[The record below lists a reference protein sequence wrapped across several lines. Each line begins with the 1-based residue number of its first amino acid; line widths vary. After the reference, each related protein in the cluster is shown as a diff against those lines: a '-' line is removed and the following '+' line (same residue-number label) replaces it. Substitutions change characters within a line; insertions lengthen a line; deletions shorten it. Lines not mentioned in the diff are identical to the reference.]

1 MKNEVIIFEKR
12 LELMEEGII
21 RSTGELIE
29 YQLPSGE
36 WIKVPEPIQIHT
48 LKQWANLQY
57 SVNDGEKPIATFKIW
72 KPYMNKKGHGIVFKN
87 ADFYSLDQVHP
98 WEV

>member
-1 MKNEVIIFEKR
+1 MKNETIILEKR

-21 RSTGELIE
+21 RSTGELID

-48 LKQWANLQY
+48 LKQWDNLHY
-57 SVNDGEKPIATFKIW
+57 SLNNGEKPIATLRIW
-72 KPYMNKKGHGIVFKN
+72 KPYTNKKGHGLVFKN
-87 ADFYSLDQVHP
+87 SDFYSLDQVHP